1 MKILSQLFPSK
12 DKISIKLPKITETTS
27 ADARQLINKMTA
39 ATSMKDVVKK
49 IERSHDKDKID
60 SKSNNFNLTVNSMKT
75 LETFKANKD
84 FTDELL
90 N

>member
-1 MKILSQLFPSK
+1 
-12 DKISIKLPKITETTS
+12 
-27 ADARQLINKMTA
+27 MTA